1 MLEKLKEFICD
12 FANISPD
19 SIDENTDLR
28 NEAALDS
35 ISLLNLAVALED
47 EFGVEL
53 TQENMKDVKTVG
65 DFLKYIE
72 DNK

>member
-65 DFLKYIE
+65 DFLKYIKN
-72 DNK
+72 NK